1 MFIHLEILKKVIY
14 KLDLRI
20 IIVNI
25 LVNSLFM
32 HMLLG
37 YVYLIK
43 IGVVLACHL
52 VLVNKN
58 KFFSAFLN
66 DSWHFIM
73 DVPYNLSS
81 SFLVDI

>member
-1 MFIHLEILKKVIY
+1 MFIHLEILEKVIY

-20 IIVNI
+20 IINI

-52 VLVNKN
+52 VLVKNN